1 MLIHTF
7 YTIAVLIYL
16 LRCLLPRV
24 CTVVIMSSFPIR
36 RTVFRDSELEA
47 ELLEDLA
54 IDSYQQE
61 DLLESHEVE
70 AITDNDE
77 KANPLRQFWSHEEIL
92 EVNDFFRHSSGD
104 GEELQ
109 SMLAFW

>member
-1 MLIHTF
+1 
-7 YTIAVLIYL
+7 
-16 LRCLLPRV
+16 
-24 CTVVIMSSFPIR
+24 MSSFPIR